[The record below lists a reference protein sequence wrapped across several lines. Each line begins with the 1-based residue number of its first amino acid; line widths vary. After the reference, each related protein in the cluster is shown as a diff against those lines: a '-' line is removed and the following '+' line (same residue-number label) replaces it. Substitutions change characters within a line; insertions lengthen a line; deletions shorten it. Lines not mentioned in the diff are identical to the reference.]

1 VPLTS
6 FLNLPASR
14 QVIKM
19 ANWSALLDPIVTA
32 LNAVIAGL
40 KAQVECMQEEEALM
54 MRRYEV
60 LEEYAAERDRK
71 VDYYRTVV
79 RMIFDVGDAI
89 DHEIWS
95 QLMQQLSTNQFNG
108 EFDDEVP
115 SDNEADN
122 WEVRESVRRRLFE

>member
-1 VPLTS
+1 
-6 FLNLPASR
+6 
-14 QVIKM
+14 M
-19 ANWSALLDPIVTA
+19 ANWTALLDPVVTT
-32 LNAVIAGL
+32 LNAIIASL
-40 KAQVECMQEEEALM
+40 KAQVSAMQEEEALM

-79 RMIFDVGDAI
+79 RMIFDVGDVI

-108 EFDDEVP
+108 EFDDEIPVEE
-115 SDNEADN
+115 DADN
-122 WEVRESVRRRLFE
+122 WEVRENVRRRLF